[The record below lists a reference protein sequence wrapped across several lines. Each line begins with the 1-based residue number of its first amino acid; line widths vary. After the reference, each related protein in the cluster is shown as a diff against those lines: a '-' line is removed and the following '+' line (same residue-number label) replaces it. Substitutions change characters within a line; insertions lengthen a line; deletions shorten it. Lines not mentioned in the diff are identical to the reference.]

1 MTYFISLNQDN
12 SLHSNTYEKI
22 QANAN
27 QIWKYERYYLVME
40 YEQRPVFVPPFIIIN
55 HVLSFMWGLYR
66 WLTNC
71 RRRRDENGQDSFNS
85 DRPSKNLIVKGGE
98 GMTLSICH
106 KLSLQIVCSFTN
118 SPSRL
123 AV

>member
-40 YEQRPVFVPPFIIIN
+40 YEQRPALVPPFIIIN
-55 HVLSFMWGLYR
+55 HVLCFMRCLYR

-71 RRRRDENGQDSFNS
+71 RRRRDENGQDSFKS
-85 DRPSKNLIVKGGE
+85 DRPSKNLNASKRKRRNDAFHFDLPETVN
-98 GMTLSICH
+98 SN
-106 KLSLQIVCSFTN
+106 SLLVYKHS
-118 SPSRL
+118 
-123 AV
+123 